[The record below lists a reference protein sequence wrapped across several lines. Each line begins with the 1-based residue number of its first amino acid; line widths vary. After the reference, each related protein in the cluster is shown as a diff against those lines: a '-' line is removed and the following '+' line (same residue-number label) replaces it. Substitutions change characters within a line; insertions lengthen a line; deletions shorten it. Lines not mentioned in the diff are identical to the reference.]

1 MGVVYPLH
9 ARALFTRVRGKGIL
23 RTSPVP
29 FSEVRL
35 TAFAPVTSSLSWC
48 RKYWRGNR
56 RCREGGGPGMISAE
70 ETILRL
76 VVAAVLGGLVGLE
89 RERLEWAAGMRTHAL
104 VSLGSAL
111 FMVVSIFGFS
121 DILNERHVVLDP
133 SRVAAQVASGIG
145 FIGAGTI
152 IFRREVV
159 KGLTTAASIWAV
171 AAVGLAVG
179 GGMFLAAGAAT
190 LLALALLVLAK
201 PLKAR
206 LFPNRKEAR
215 RVRLVV
221 ERGTP
226 LAALREEIETS
237 EVPLERIVVRPSSA
251 AEDDAELVLGKGSR
265 EEEELLALMDSLRR
279 VSGVRE
285 VHSALMNGS
294 AESKPEQ

>member
-1 MGVVYPLH
+1 
-9 ARALFTRVRGKGIL
+9 
-23 RTSPVP
+23 
-29 FSEVRL
+29 
-35 TAFAPVTSSLSWC
+35 
-48 RKYWRGNR
+48 
-56 RCREGGGPGMISAE
+56 MISPLE
-70 ETILRL
+70 LVLRL

-121 DILNERHVVLDP
+121 DILNEQHVILDP

-152 IFRREVV
+152 IFRREIV

-179 GGMFLAAGAAT
+179 GGMFLAAISAT
-190 LLALALLVLAK
+190 LLALALLVLARPVK
-201 PLKAR
+201 QR

-215 RVRLVV
+215 RVRLVL
-221 ERGTP
+221 RRDTS
-226 LAALREEIETS
+226 LAELRSEIEAS
-237 EVPLERIVVRPSSA
+237 EVPLERIVVRPGSSA
-251 AEDDAELVLGKGSR
+251 GEDDAELVLGKGSQ
-265 EEEELLALMDSLRR
+265 EEELLSLVEGLRH

-285 VHSALMNGS
+285 VNSALMNGS
-294 AESKPEQ
+294 GESQSAR

>member
-1 MGVVYPLH
+1 
-9 ARALFTRVRGKGIL
+9 
-23 RTSPVP
+23 
-29 FSEVRL
+29 
-35 TAFAPVTSSLSWC
+35 
-48 RKYWRGNR
+48 
-56 RCREGGGPGMISAE
+56 MISPE

-76 VVAAVLGGLVGLE
+76 AVAAVLGGLVGLE

-121 DILNERHVVLDP
+121 DILDERHVILDP

-152 IFRREVV
+152 ILRREVV

-179 GGMFLAAGAAT
+179 GGMFLAAGSAT

-206 LFPNRKEAR
+206 MFPNRKEAR

-226 LAALREEIETS
+226 LAKLREEIEAA
-237 EVPLERIVVRPSSA
+237 EVPLERIVVRPTSSA
-251 AEDDAELVLGKGSR
+251 DEDDAELVLGKGSR
-265 EEEELLALMDSLRR
+265 EEEVLGLIDGLRH

-285 VHSALMNGS
+285 VDSALNGS
-294 AESKPEQ
+294 AESKPER

>member
-1 MGVVYPLH
+1 
-9 ARALFTRVRGKGIL
+9 
-23 RTSPVP
+23 
-29 FSEVRL
+29 
-35 TAFAPVTSSLSWC
+35 
-48 RKYWRGNR
+48 
-56 RCREGGGPGMISAE
+56 MISPE
-70 ETILRL
+70 QVVIRL

-121 DILNERHVVLDP
+121 DILDERHVILDP

-152 IFRREVV
+152 ILRKEVV

-215 RVRLVV
+215 RVRLLVD
-221 ERGTP
+221 RGTP
-226 LAALREEIETS
+226 LAELRDEVEAA
-237 EVPLERIVVRPSSA
+237 EVPLERIVVRPGSA
-251 AEDDAELVLGKGSR
+251 AEEDDAELVLGKGSR
-265 EEEELLALMDSLRR
+265 EDELLFLLDGLRR

-285 VHSALMNGS
+285 VNSVLMNGS
-294 AESKPEQ
+294 AESRPGQ

>member
-1 MGVVYPLH
+1 
-9 ARALFTRVRGKGIL
+9 
-23 RTSPVP
+23 
-29 FSEVRL
+29 
-35 TAFAPVTSSLSWC
+35 
-48 RKYWRGNR
+48 
-56 RCREGGGPGMISAE
+56 MISPE

-121 DILNERHVVLDP
+121 DILDKQHVILDP

-152 IFRREVV
+152 ILRREVV

-206 LFPNRKEAR
+206 MFPKRKEAR
-215 RVRLVV
+215 RVRVV
-221 ERGTP
+221 VGRGTP
-226 LAALREEIETS
+226 LAALREEIEAA
-237 EVPLERIVVRPSSA
+237 EVPLERIVVRPGA
-251 AEDDAELVLGKGSR
+251 VAEEDDAELVLGKGSR
-265 EEEELLALMDSLRR
+265 EEELLSLIDALRR

-285 VHSALMNGS
+285 VNSALMNG
-294 AESKPEQ
+294 AVDESKPEQ

>member
-1 MGVVYPLH
+1 
-9 ARALFTRVRGKGIL
+9 
-23 RTSPVP
+23 
-29 FSEVRL
+29 
-35 TAFAPVTSSLSWC
+35 
-48 RKYWRGNR
+48 
-56 RCREGGGPGMISAE
+56 MISPE

-76 VVAAVLGGLVGLE
+76 AVAAVLGGLVGLE

-152 IFRREVV
+152 ILLREVV

-179 GGMFLAAGAAT
+179 GGMFLAAGSAT
-190 LLALALLVLAK
+190 LLTLAFLVLAK

-206 LFPNRKEAR
+206 MFPNRKEAR

-221 ERGTP
+221 GRGTP
-226 LAALREEIETS
+226 LAELRDKIEAA
-237 EVPLERIVVRPSSA
+237 EVPLERIVVRPNPA
-251 AEDDAELVLGKGSR
+251 AEEDDAELVLAKDSR
-265 EEEELLALMDSLRR
+265 EEELLSLIDGLRR

-285 VHSALMNGS
+285 VNSALNGS

>member
-1 MGVVYPLH
+1 
-9 ARALFTRVRGKGIL
+9 
-23 RTSPVP
+23 
-29 FSEVRL
+29 
-35 TAFAPVTSSLSWC
+35 
-48 RKYWRGNR
+48 
-56 RCREGGGPGMISAE
+56 MISPE
-70 ETILRL
+70 EMILRL

-121 DILNERHVVLDP
+121 DVLNEQHVILDP

-152 IFRREVV
+152 IFRREIV

-179 GGMFLAAGAAT
+179 GGMFLAAVSAT
-190 LLALALLVLAK
+190 LLALALLGLARPVK
-201 PLKAR
+201 QR

-215 RVRLVV
+215 RVRLILGR
-221 ERGTP
+221 ETS
-226 LAALREEIETS
+226 LAELRSEIEAS
-237 EVPLERIVVRPSSA
+237 EVPLERIVMRPGA
-251 AEDDAELVLGKGSR
+251 TAEEDDAELVLGKGSQ
-265 EEEELLALMDSLRR
+265 EEELLSLIEGLRR

-285 VHSALMNGS
+285 VNSALMNGS
-294 AESKPEQ
+294 VESKTAQ

>member
-1 MGVVYPLH
+1 
-9 ARALFTRVRGKGIL
+9 
-23 RTSPVP
+23 
-29 FSEVRL
+29 
-35 TAFAPVTSSLSWC
+35 
-48 RKYWRGNR
+48 
-56 RCREGGGPGMISAE
+56 MISAE
-70 ETILRL
+70 EMILRL

-121 DILNERHVVLDP
+121 DVLNEQHVILDP

-179 GGMFLAAGAAT
+179 GGMFLAAGSAT

-206 LFPNRKEAR
+206 MFPNRKEAR
-215 RVRLVV
+215 RVRLVLG
-221 ERGTP
+221 RGTS
-226 LAALREEIETS
+226 LTEVREEIEAS
-237 EVPLERIVVRPSSA
+237 EMSLERIVVRPSSA
-251 AEDDAELVLGKGSR
+251 DEEDDAELVLGKGSR
-265 EEEELLALMDSLRR
+265 EEELLALMDGLRR

-285 VHSALMNGS
+285 VNSVLMNGS
-294 AESKPEQ
+294 AESKLEQ

>member
-1 MGVVYPLH
+1 
-9 ARALFTRVRGKGIL
+9 
-23 RTSPVP
+23 
-29 FSEVRL
+29 
-35 TAFAPVTSSLSWC
+35 
-48 RKYWRGNR
+48 
-56 RCREGGGPGMISAE
+56 MISPE

-76 VVAAVLGGLVGLE
+76 AVAAILGGLVGLE

-121 DILNERHVVLDP
+121 AILNERHVILDP

-152 IFRREVV
+152 ILRREVV

-179 GGMFLAAGAAT
+179 GGMFLAAGSAT

-201 PLKAR
+201 PLKTR
-206 LFPNRKEAR
+206 MFPNRKEAR
-215 RVRLVV
+215 HLRLVV

-226 LAALREEIETS
+226 LAELREAIEAA
-237 EVPLERIVVRPSSA
+237 EVPLERIVVRPGA
-251 AEDDAELVLGKGSR
+251 TAEEDDAELVLAKGSR
-265 EEEELLALMDSLRR
+265 EEELLTLIDALRR

-285 VHSALMNGS
+285 VNSAL
-294 AESKPEQ
+294 

>member
-1 MGVVYPLH
+1 
-9 ARALFTRVRGKGIL
+9 
-23 RTSPVP
+23 
-29 FSEVRL
+29 
-35 TAFAPVTSSLSWC
+35 
-48 RKYWRGNR
+48 
-56 RCREGGGPGMISAE
+56 MISAE
-70 ETILRL
+70 ELVLRL

-121 DILNERHVVLDP
+121 DILNEQHVILDP

-152 IFRREVV
+152 IFRREIV

-179 GGMFLAAGAAT
+179 GGMFLAAGSAT

-206 LFPNRKEAR
+206 MFPNRKEAR
-215 RVRLVV
+215 RVRLRV

-226 LAALREEIETS
+226 LAELREEIEAS
-237 EVPLERIVVRPSSA
+237 EVPLERMVVRPSSA
-251 AEDDAELVLGKGSR
+251 EEDDAELVLAKGSR
-265 EEEELLALMDSLRR
+265 QEEQLSLMEGLRR
-279 VSGVRE
+279 ISGVRE
-285 VHSALMNGS
+285 VSSALANGS
-294 AESKPEQ
+294 AESKPKQ

>member
-1 MGVVYPLH
+1 
-9 ARALFTRVRGKGIL
+9 
-23 RTSPVP
+23 
-29 FSEVRL
+29 
-35 TAFAPVTSSLSWC
+35 
-48 RKYWRGNR
+48 
-56 RCREGGGPGMISAE
+56 MISAE
-70 ETILRL
+70 QIVLRL
-76 VVAAVLGGLVGLE
+76 LVAAVLGALVGLE

-121 DILNERHVVLDP
+121 DILNEQHVILDP

-179 GGMFLAAGAAT
+179 GGMFVAAGSAT

-206 LFPNRKEAR
+206 MFPNRKEAR
-215 RVRLVV
+215 RLKLIV

-226 LAALREEIETS
+226 LAELREEIEAS
-237 EVPLERIVVRPSSA
+237 EVPLERIVVRPSSVDQ
-251 AEDDAELVLGKGSR
+251 EDDAELVLGKGSR
-265 EEEELLALMDSLRR
+265 EEELLSLMDRLRR

-285 VHSALMNGS
+285 VNSALANGW
-294 AESKPEQ
+294 AESKPKR

>member
-1 MGVVYPLH
+1 
-9 ARALFTRVRGKGIL
+9 
-23 RTSPVP
+23 
-29 FSEVRL
+29 
-35 TAFAPVTSSLSWC
+35 
-48 RKYWRGNR
+48 
-56 RCREGGGPGMISAE
+56 MISAE
-70 ETILRL
+70 EMILRL

-121 DILNERHVVLDP
+121 DVLNEQHVILDP

-152 IFRREVV
+152 IFRREIV

-179 GGMFLAAGAAT
+179 GGMFLAAGSAT
-190 LLALALLVLAK
+190 LLALALLVLARPVK
-201 PLKAR
+201 QR

-215 RVRLVV
+215 RVRLILG
-221 ERGTP
+221 R
-226 LAALREEIETS
+226 ETS
-237 EVPLERIVVRPSSA
+237 LAELRSEIDAAEVPLERIVVRPGSLA
-251 AEDDAELVLGKGSR
+251 EEDDAELVLGKGSQ
-265 EEEELLALMDSLRR
+265 EEEMLSLIEGLRR

-285 VHSALMNGS
+285 VNSVLMNGS